1 MAFLPSAATTLQ
13 AAATVLGAGYL
24 NAKLGIG
31 YDIRELKHK
40 IRFGKTLSKRIQEFG
55 GDASLYRMLEMA
67 DRHAEAL
74 WFEGRTLTWGEVKRN
89 VDLLAQYLAQQNVE
103 VGSSVGLY
111 ATNSPE
117 MVISIFAIAKI
128 GAVSAL
134 LNTALKSDSLSHCIN
149 IAQTDIIIATSD
161 LVSNIPSTIGSRSLR
176 IFSLNL
182 SYISPLS
189 ETQPLVST
197 STITAITP
205 SLLDNLPPPT
215 TTTHPKRSISAPSL
229 LIYTSGTT
237 GHPKA
242 VSIKNFIPIAVSTPS
257 PLDSPSHRHRVYC
270 CLPLFHATAL
280 LGLLYACGT
289 SSTLIPVRKFS
300 ASRFS
305 QDLRTSSAT
314 RMVYV
319 GELCRYL
326 LAAPPSPYDTSH
338 TCTLALGNGLQLDI
352 WERFKTRFNIPHV
365 RELYRSTEGLAQ
377 FNNFYGGAAAA
388 GKVGFS
394 GLLGRYLENAS
405 FLVCYSPSTGTL
417 TRDPKTGFCIPCQPG
432 EPGEAIGRV
441 QFLDFYSEYFGDK
454 EATDERFVRDV
465 FKKGDLFQRSGDV
478 LVRDRDGWVRFH
490 ERLGETF
497 RWKGENVS
505 AGEVKAYMSELGG
518 VRDIVV
524 YGSKIEGYD
533 GQLGTAAITLSSP
546 SSNPAS
552 ESTFLTSLIPHLK
565 ARGLPDYAI
574 PRLIRFTEKI
584 DTGATFKYA
593 KEELRTRPWTRGGG
607 EKEKEKEKEKDGDS
621 LYWLDG
627 GVYKPLDGNA
637 WARISTARAKL

>member
-1 MAFLPSAATTLQ
+1 MAFLPSAATTLG
-13 AAATVLGAGYL
+13 AAASILGAGYL

-40 IRFGKTLSKRIQEFG
+40 IQFGKTLLARIQEFG
-55 GDASLYRMLEMA
+55 DDASLYRMLEKA
-67 DRHAEAL
+67 HRDAEAL
-74 WFEGRTLTWGEVKRN
+74 WFEGRTLTWGDVKTH

-103 VGSSVGLY
+103 VGASVGLY

-117 MVISIFAIAKI
+117 MVIAIFAIAKI

-149 IAQTDIIIATSD
+149 IAKTGIIKATSD
-161 LVSNIPSTIGSRSLR
+161 LVSSIPSTIG
-176 IFSLNL
+176 
-182 SYISPLS
+182 
-189 ETQPLVST
+189 
-197 STITAITP
+197 
-205 SLLDNLPPPT
+205 LPPPIIT
-215 TTTHPKRSISAPSL
+215 TYSKRSISSPSL

-257 PLDSPSHRHRVYC
+257 PLDSSSHHHRVYC

-305 QDLRTSSAT
+305 QDLHASHAT

-326 LAAPPSPYDTSH
+326 LAAPPSPYDKSH
-338 TCTLALGNGLQLDI
+338 SCRLALGNGLQLDI
-352 WERFKTRFNIPHV
+352 WEKFKTRFNIPEV
-365 RELYRSTEGLAQ
+365 RELYRATEGLAQ

-394 GLLGRYLENAS
+394 GALGRYLESNT
-405 FLVCYSPSTGTL
+405 FLVRYSPSTGSL
-417 TRDPKTGFCIPCQPG
+417 IRDPKTGFCIPCKPG

-441 QFLDFYSEYFGDK
+441 QFLDFYSEYYGDK
-454 EATDERFVRDV
+454 EATNERFVRDV

-478 LVRDRDGWVRFH
+478 LVRDQDGWVRFH

-505 AGEVKAYMSELGG
+505 AGEVKGYMSELEG

-533 GQLGTAAITLSSP
+533 GQVGTAAITLDSP
-546 SSNPAS
+546 SSNAAA

-593 KEELRTRPWTRGGG
+593 KEELKTRPWSSGDG
-607 EKEKEKEKEKDGDS
+607 EKDRDR

-627 GVYKPLDGNA
+627 GVYKPLDGVA
-637 WARISTARAKL
+637 WARISSAKAKL

>member
-1 MAFLPSAATTLQ
+1 MALLPSTATTLQ

-40 IRFGKTLSKRIQEFG
+40 IQFGKTLSKRIQEFG
-55 GDASLYRMLEMA
+55 DDASLYRMLEKA

-74 WFEGRTLTWGEVKRN
+74 WFEGRTLTWGEVKTN
-89 VDLLAQYLAQQNVE
+89 ADLLAQYLEQQNIE
-103 VGSSVGLY
+103 VGASVGLY

-117 MVISIFAIAKI
+117 MVIAIFAIAKI

-149 IAQTDIIIATSD
+149 IAQTDVIIATSD
-161 LVSNIPSTIGSRSLR
+161 FVSNIPPTIGSKSLR

-189 ETQPLVST
+189 EIQPPA
-197 STITAITP
+197 STIAAITP
-205 SLLDNLPPPT
+205 SILANLPPPI

-257 PLDSPSHRHRVYC
+257 PLDSPSDHHRVYC

-305 QDLRTSSAT
+305 QDLHTSSAT

-338 TCTLALGNGLQLDI
+338 SCKLALGNGLQLDI
-352 WERFKTRFNIPHV
+352 WESFKTRFNIPQI
-365 RELYRSTEGLAQ
+365 RELYRATEGLAQ

-394 GLLGRYLENAS
+394 GLLGRYLENTT
-405 FLVCYSPSTGTL
+405 FLVRYSPSTGNL
-417 TRDPKTGFCIPCQPG
+417 IRDPETGFCIPCKPE

-454 EATDERFVRDV
+454 KATDERFVRDV

-546 SSNPAS
+546 SSNAAS
-552 ESTFLTSLIPHLK
+552 ESAFLASLIPHLK

-584 DTGATFKYA
+584 DTVATFKYA
-593 KEELRTRPWTRGGG
+593 KEELKTRPWTKGSG
-607 EKEKEKEKEKDGDS
+607 KEEKDGDR
-621 LYWLDG
+621 LYWLDR
-627 GVYKPLDGNA
+627 GVYKPLDGPA
-637 WARISTARAKL
+637 WARISSANAKL